1 MTRKIS
7 SHIEKNAKEIET
19 LLAKNF
25 DAVTRFAEDISGRRF
40 FVLFFDG
47 LADKELIHET
57 VIAPLLGYSMT
68 VDIRGTCNLREIQT
82 RLLTSVDISAA
93 QDIDDAILHALSG
106 DTILFVDGASQAIV
120 LQTRKW
126 MNRGIPE
133 ASTQKTIRGPKESFT
148 ETLLFN
154 VALLRRKIKSPAL
167 KTEVFKIGSVTQT
180 DVCLAYVE
188 GVAKEELIALV
199 KNRLKAINVKYIL
212 ESGHIE
218 QLIEDHHHSLFATTG
233 NYEKPDIVAAKLLKG
248 RCCIIVDGTPFVLT
262 VPMLMGENFS
272 SPGDYYSRP
281 YYANF
286 LRILR
291 FFAYLVTLI
300 LPGLYV
306 ALVTFHR
313 EMIPAELL
321 STLIV
326 ASEGVPLPIGAELF
340 LILILYE
347 LLREAIL
354 RLPEAVGGTV
364 GIVGVLIIGEA
375 AVGINLIGAPSVV
388 IGALTFITS
397 AVVSPL
403 ADSTALL
410 RLGLLLM
417 GTFFGAY
424 GVFAGMFLLFV
435 YLCSISSY
443 GCPFMLPLSPIRISG
458 LKDTVLRADIR
469 SMLRKTGY

>member
-1 MTRKIS
+1 MTKKIS
-7 SHIEKNAKEIET
+7 SQIQENANAIET
-19 LLAKNF
+19 LFAKNF
-25 DAVTRFAEDISGRRF
+25 DAVTRYAEDVGGRRF

-57 VIAPLLGYSMT
+57 VIAPLLGYAMT
-68 VDIRGTCNLREIQT
+68 VDLRGECDLRGIQT

-93 QDIDDAILHALSG
+93 QDMDEAVLHALSG
-106 DTILFVDGASQAIV
+106 DTVLFVDGASQAIV

-133 ASTQKTIRGPKESFT
+133 AASQKSIRGPKESFT

-180 DVCLAYVE
+180 DVCLAYIE
-188 GVAKEELIALV
+188 GIAKEELIRLV
-199 KNRLKAINVKYIL
+199 KDRLSAIDVKYVL

-218 QLIEDHHHSLFATTG
+218 QLIEDHHRSIFATTG

-262 VPMLMGENFS
+262 LPMLMSENFT

-286 LRILR
+286 LRLLR

-300 LPGLYV
+300 LPGMYV

-326 ASEGVPLPIGAELF
+326 AGEGVPLPVGAELF
-340 LILILYE
+340 LILVLYE

-403 ADSTALL
+403 ADSSAIL
-410 RLGLLLM
+410 RMGFLLM
-417 GTFFGAY
+417 GSFFGAY
-424 GVFAGMFLLFV
+424 GIFSGLFLLFV

-443 GCPFMLPLSPIRISG
+443 GCPFMLPLSPLRLSG
-458 LKDTVLRADIR
+458 IKDSVLRLNVR
-469 SMLRKTGY
+469 SMLGKTGY

>member
-7 SHIEKNAKEIET
+7 SHIEKNAEILDEIF
-19 LLAKNF
+19 AKNF
-25 DAVTRFAEDISGRRF
+25 DAVIRPAEDITRRKF
-40 FVLFFDG
+40 IVLFFDG
-47 LADKELIHET
+47 LADKDLIHET

-68 VDIRGTCNLREIQT
+68 VDARGICDLDAIRS
-82 RLLTSVDISAA
+82 RLLTSVDVSSAA
-93 QDIDDAILHALSG
+93 DFDDAVMHALSG
-106 DTILFVDGASQAIV
+106 DTILFVDGASEAIV

-133 ASTQKTIRGPKESFT
+133 AKSQKTVRGPKESFT

-154 VALLRRKIKSPAL
+154 VALLRRKIKSPML
-167 KTEVFKIGSVTQT
+167 RTEVFKIGSISRT
-180 DVCLAYVE
+180 DVCLAYIE
-188 GVAKEELIALV
+188 GIAKEELLSLV
-199 KNRLKAINVKYIL
+199 RERLRGINVKYIL

-218 QLIEDHHHSLFATTG
+218 QLIEDPRRSLFATTG

-262 VPMLMGENFS
+262 LPMLMSENFS
-272 SPGDYYSRP
+272 SPEDYYSRP
-281 YYANF
+281 YYVNF

-313 EMIPAELL
+313 EMIPDKLL

-326 ASEGVPLPIGAELF
+326 ASEGVPLPLGAELF
-340 LILILYE
+340 IILILYE

-354 RLPEAVGGTV
+354 RMPEAVGGTV

-375 AVGINLIGAPSVV
+375 AVGINLIGAPTVV
-388 IGALTFITS
+388 VGALTFITS

-403 ADSTALL
+403 ADSSALL

-417 GTFFGAY
+417 GSFFGAY
-424 GVFAGMFLLFV
+424 GVFAGLFVMFV
-435 YLCSISSY
+435 YLCSLSSY
-443 GCPFMLPLSPIRISG
+443 GCPYMLPLSPVSFSGIRDCVIRG
-458 LKDTVLRADIR
+458 DIR
-469 SMLRKTGY
+469 AILKKTGY